1 MFCGAVF
8 LALPATV
15 ASRTRSGRFLGMPLT
30 SLLLFLASELD
41 RPKIEPSREKRL
53 FFFSGSGVPGVLDVP
68 AEVDE
73 RCIFL
78 SVLPLA
84 LPPDISLAFC
94 AADVD

>member
-1 MFCGAVF
+1 
-8 LALPATV
+8 
-15 ASRTRSGRFLGMPLT
+15 MPLT
-30 SLLLFLASELD
+30 SLLVFLASELE

-53 FFFSGSGVPGVLDVP
+53 FFLSGSGVSSVLDVP

-73 RCIFL
+73 RCTFL

-94 AADVD
+94 AADVG

>member
-1 MFCGAVF
+1 MFCDDMFFV
-8 LALPATV
+8 LPCTV

-30 SLLLFLASELD
+30 SLLVFLASELE
-41 RPKIEPSREKRL
+41 RPKIEKRL
-53 FFFSGSGVPGVLDVP
+53 FFLSGSGVSSVLDVP

-73 RCIFL
+73 RCTFL

-94 AADVD
+94 AANVG